1 MASGALTHSL
11 IHSCTHLPIHP
22 HTHSLTHA
30 LVHSL
35 THSRFFATGLAR
47 KHNAEIS
54 SKPLQPNT
62 KPQLITV
69 AVFRAQSHSTPIDT
83 TFDECFALCTHR
95 KISWGN
101 IHQKHKLKN
110 RTTRPETIHYR
121 YKCCVTSTNPHD
133 SRHPLSGGVGTGL
146 EIVCTGLRVVN
157 QVDDCAKVD
166 DCARWSL

>member
-1 MASGALTHSL
+1 M
-11 IHSCTHLPIHP
+11 HSCTH
-22 HTHSLTHA
+22 SLTRDFLRPAWPGSIMRKFPRNHCSQTQN
-30 LVHSL
+30 LNLSQLLCLGRSL
-35 THSRFFATGLAR
+35 T
-47 KHNAEIS
+47 
-54 SKPLQPNT
+54 PLPLT
-62 KPQLITV
+62 LLLI
-69 AVFRAQSHSTPIDT
+69 
-83 TFDECFALCTHR
+83 FDECFALCTHR